1 MDNQSYRKMEQ
12 KKQTVLD
19 AIQKS
24 EGNIDFYGLKET
36 TGMEAIELFSVVEAL
51 AKENRI
57 LMRLNHLDED
67 TYIYKSTGDMLYERF
82 MDLLF
87 VYRGKRRSVAFY
99 ASRLCITPKYLCSIV
114 KKASGKTPTE
124 WINETTIREIE
135 YRLCHTQS
143 SIKEIVY
150 ALEFPNL
157 SIFGKF
163 FKAHKGV
170 SPKAYRMT
178 HCNV

>member
-1 MDNQSYRKMEQ
+1 MNNQLYVTMEI
-12 KKQTVLD
+12 KKRTVLD
-19 AIQKS
+19 AIQKN
-24 EGNIDFYGLKET
+24 EGNINFYDLEET
-36 TGMEAIELFSVVEAL
+36 TGMEAIELFPIVEAL

-135 YRLCHTQS
+135 YRLCHTLS